1 MTNKEEKK
9 ALEEK
14 LEKIGKKMGI
24 EFKVFMKPYSYSIVF
39 NANKNQPQEKVL
51 ISYSPKAA
59 GMFENDVFNTMFA
72 FEKETTLMM
81 SNPRELLDI
90 ADEVIKEIIKF

>member
-39 NANKNQPQEKVL
+39 NANQNQPQEKVL
-51 ISYSPKAA
+51 ISYSPKAT
-59 GMFENDVFNTMFA
+59 GMFENDVFDTTFA

-81 SNPRELLDI
+81 SNPRELLEI
-90 ADEVIKEIIKF
+90 ADEVIKEIKK

>member
-14 LEKIGKKMGI
+14 LEKIGEKIGI

-39 NANKNQPQEKVL
+39 NANQNQPQEKVL
-51 ISYSPKAA
+51 ISYIPKSH
-59 GMFENDVFNTMFA
+59 GRFEDDDFYTTFA
-72 FEKETTLMM
+72 FERETTLMM
-81 SNPRELLDI
+81 SNPRELLEI
-90 ADEVIKEIIKF
+90 ADEIIKEIKE

>member
-14 LEKIGKKMGI
+14 LDKIGKKMGI

-39 NANKNQPQEKVL
+39 NADQNQPQEKVL
-51 ISYSPKAA
+51 ISYIPKSH
-59 GMFENDVFNTMFA
+59 GRFEDDDFYTTFA
-72 FEKETTLMM
+72 FERETTLML
-81 SNPRELLDI
+81 SNPRELLEI
-90 ADEVIKEIIKF
+90 ADEVIKEIKE

>member
-14 LEKIGKKMGI
+14 LDKIGKKMGI

-39 NANKNQPQEKVL
+39 SANKNQPQEKVL
-51 ISYSPKAA
+51 ISYIPKSH
-59 GMFENDVFNTMFA
+59 GKFENDDFYTTFA

-81 SNPRELLDI
+81 SNPRELLEI
-90 ADEVIKEIIKF
+90 ADEVIKEIKK

>member
-14 LEKIGKKMGI
+14 LDKIGKKMGI

-39 NANKNQPQEKVL
+39 NADQNQPQEKVL
-51 ISYSPKAA
+51 ISYIPKSH
-59 GMFENDVFNTMFA
+59 GRFEDDDFYTTFA
-72 FEKETTLMM
+72 FERETTLMM
-81 SNPRELLDI
+81 SNPRELLEI
-90 ADEVIKEIIKF
+90 ADEIIKEIKE

>member
-14 LEKIGKKMGI
+14 LDKIGKKMGI

-39 NANKNQPQEKVL
+39 NADQNQPQEKVL
-51 ISYSPKAA
+51 ISYIPKSH
-59 GMFENDVFNTMFA
+59 GRFEDDDFYTTFA
-72 FEKETTLMM
+72 FERETTLMM
-81 SNPRELLDI
+81 LNPRELLEI
-90 ADEVIKEIIKF
+90 ADEIIKEIKE

>member
-14 LEKIGKKMGI
+14 LDKIGKKMGI

-39 NANKNQPQEKVL
+39 SANKNQPQEKVL
-51 ISYSPKAA
+51 ISYIPKSHNR
-59 GMFENDVFNTMFA
+59 FEDDDFYTTFA
-72 FEKETTLMM
+72 FERETTLML
-81 SNPRELLDI
+81 SNPRELLEI
-90 ADEVIKEIIKF
+90 ADEVIKEIKK